1 MHEDIQGK
9 ERLDDQRL
17 GHGTDVAQLAMPSE
31 PQVEVASDLFRLL
44 ADPTRVKLLCALLQG
59 ESSVSR
65 LAELVGAS
73 PTAVS
78 QHLSKL
84 RWSKL
89 VRVRRQGTFA
99 YYSAADDH
107 VARLLLEALSHAAR
121 PVMTEIPDPD
131 PDPGAVPGP
140 GPGTGRPGRHLSLSR
155 PSPSP
160 REAVSP

>member
-1 MHEDIQGK
+1 
-9 ERLDDQRL
+9 
-17 GHGTDVAQLAMPSE
+17 MPSG

-78 QHLSKL
+78 QHLSRL
-84 RWSKL
+84 RWAKL

-99 YYSAADDH
+99 YYSAADEH
-107 VARLLLEALSHAAR
+107 VARLLVEALSHADHR
-121 PVMTEIPDPD
+121 MTDLTDLTDLPDRR
-131 PDPGAVPGP
+131 A
-140 GPGTGRPGRHLSLSR
+140 RHLSLR
-155 PSPSP
+155 HAG
-160 REAVSP
+160 EVVSP